1 MRKNYFMLLL
11 VALFAIT
18 SCNYSDELLVL
29 NSTEQTEEAI
39 INGKVPFTRAISNA
53 DFVFK
58 NIDGASSKN
67 RKVKSVDVLTKS
79 NNNSKIICTRSS
91 SLNEDDKPLAYVVNY
106 ENNEGFAILAADT
119 KLPPVISIGD
129 EGNFDTEGFANFVQN
144 NSTTRSASDLNPA
157 QAVQFAIISNSLAL
171 PSINIGGGSLIS
183 GADTTVMLKCMP
195 LVTTKWGQLAPYNY
209 YAPPKP
215 NENGHNTKA
224 YAGCLP
230 VAGAQALASL
240 CYHHNWRPTTQLS
253 NTYAVDWYTI
263 NRIIFANTIS
273 FTPNDTSTNA
283 LAVAS
288 LIRAIGEDIEATY
301 RSIKLGTT
309 AYTEKMEEA
318 FDRLGMANTVY
329 GNENTN
335 PSVTM
340 NDVFATIFTR
350 NYPVLVDAHDSYIQS
365 DIGHAFLFDGW
376 LRLEY
381 NLLMRTPM
389 EGTPE
394 ILRQDNTQIQFDLAH
409 INLGWNGLCDGYYLP
424 DAINLTEDK
433 YHEYAESDDDTDLLP
448 YIYDLNLKYLIYR
461 LF

>member
-18 SCNYSDELLVL
+18 SCNYSDELLVH

-58 NIDGASSKN
+58 HIDGASSKN

-79 NNNSKIICTRSS
+79 NNNSKIISTRSS

-129 EGNFDTEGFANFVQN
+129 EGNFDTESFANFVQN

-195 LVTTKWGQLAPYNY
+195 LVTTKWGQQAPYNY
-209 YAPPKP
+209 YSEMKP
-215 NENGHNTKA
+215 NNSGKGF
-224 YAGCLP
+224 AGCVP
-230 VAGAQALASL
+230 VAGAQTLASL

-253 NTYAVDWYTI
+253 NTYTIDWYTI
-263 NRIIFANTIS
+263 NRIIFANIKS

-288 LIRAIGEDIEATY
+288 LIRAIGQDVNAVY
-301 RSIKLGTT
+301 YNDRTT
-309 AYTEKMEEA
+309 AYTSDLEET

-350 NYPVLVDAHDSYIQS
+350 NYPVIVRSDDSYSQEEG
-365 DIGHAFLFDGW
+365 GHAFIFDGW

-381 NLLMRTPM
+381 NLLMRVPM
-389 EGTPE
+389 EGAPE
-394 ILRQDNTQIQFDLAH
+394 ILRYDNTQIQFDLAH
-409 INLGWNGLCDGYYLP
+409 INLGWYGLCDGYYLP

-433 YHEYAESDDDTDLLP
+433 YHEYAESDDDTAISLH
-448 YIYDLNLKYLIYR
+448 IYDLNLKYLIYR